1 MLSNHGVR
9 NSEWGVNRFSYIP
22 SLSLSHVSR
31 VRIII
36 IIIIWGLFGVN
47 DFALKR
53 IQARSGWVDQFL
65 SEKNHVA

>member
-1 MLSNHGVR
+1 
-9 NSEWGVNRFSYIP
+9 
-22 SLSLSHVSR
+22 

>member
-1 MLSNHGVR
+1 
-9 NSEWGVNRFSYIP
+9 
-22 SLSLSHVSR
+22 

-36 IIIIWGLFGVN
+36 IIIIWGLFGVS